1 MRTLPSGGCSRLPG
15 LRRRGFRYRRLPVY
29 ARLTTIVFAPTE
41 PDDAEML
48 FRQVL
53 PTVQELQGFKGM
65 IVLSGVEERSLAA
78 LTLWETAE
86 ALEAAQPVLEGVKQ
100 AETSYR
106 QVEAKDTARFYVA
119 GAELSL

>member
-1 MRTLPSGGCSRLPG
+1 M
-15 LRRRGFRYRRLPVY
+15 Y